1 MAGFRPPILEDMSS
15 PQAGFAST
23 PQPVTVSITRSVDPA
38 RLPEVTRWVQAGVN
52 LANTWPGF
60 LGSGWV
66 RSAADSTDW
75 HMLYRFADAVTLD
88 AWQTSPER
96 RRWLEG
102 GRGLV
107 EERRVHRVTGIE
119 GWFDAPVSTT
129 HLDADAPGAD
139 ADAAGVGARGGGA
152 AGLGAGAPSA
162 GGARGTGAIGSDA
175 VARADAGGAR
185 RAMPVAPPRWK
196 QAVSIWLGFFPV
208 NLAFTLLVTLFVP
221 GWNDLPTALKVFLT
235 TTALTPLM
243 TYWILPFVTAR
254 LKTWLV
260 APPRAR

>member
-1 MAGFRPPILEDMSS
+1 MSS
-15 PQAGFAST
+15 PQAGFVST

-66 RSAADSTDW
+66 RSAADSTEW
-75 HMLYRFADAVTLD
+75 HMLYRFEDAVTLD

-96 RRWLEG
+96 TTWLEG

-129 HLDADAPGAD
+129 DLDADA
-139 ADAAGVGARGGGA
+139 AA
-152 AGLGAGAPSA
+152 GAGAGAGASGAGAAA
-162 GGARGTGAIGSDA
+162 GGA
-175 VARADAGGAR
+175 VAGGAVR
-185 RAMPVAPPRWK
+185 TAPPRWK

-208 NLAFTLLVTLFVP
+208 NLVFTLLVTMFVP

-243 TYWILPFVTAR
+243 TYWILPFVTSR
-254 LKTWLV
+254 LKTWLA
-260 APPRAR
+260 APPRRR

>member
-1 MAGFRPPILEDMSS
+1 MSS
-15 PQAGFAST
+15 PQAGFVST
-23 PQPVTVSITRSVDPA
+23 PQPVTVSITRSVDPS

-75 HMLYRFADAVTLD
+75 HMLYRFADADTLD

-96 RRWLEG
+96 TRWLEG

-129 HLDADAPGAD
+129 DLDGAG
-139 ADAAGVGARGGGA
+139 AGAGAGAVGAGAVGAVGAGAVGGSGAGAAGGGA
-152 AGLGAGAPSA
+152 ARAGN
-162 GGARGTGAIGSDA
+162 RVA
-175 VARADAGGAR
+175 VRT
-185 RAMPVAPPRWK
+185 APPRWK

-208 NLAFTLLVTLFVP
+208 NLAFTLLVTMFVP
-221 GWNDLPTALKVFLT
+221 GWNDLPTALKVLLT

-254 LKTWLV
+254 LKNWLA

>member
-1 MAGFRPPILEDMSS
+1 M
-15 PQAGFAST
+15 
-23 PQPVTVSITRSVDPA
+23 
-38 RLPEVTRWVQAGVN
+38 N

-75 HMLYRFADAVTLD
+75 HMLYRFADADTLD
-88 AWQTSPER
+88 AWQNSPER
-96 RRWLEG
+96 TRWLEG

-119 GWFDAPVSTT
+119 GWFDAPVSTMD
-129 HLDADAPGAD
+129 LDGVGGAGG
-139 ADAAGVGARGGGA
+139 GVGAGAGVRGGG
-152 AGLGAGAPSA
+152 GA
-162 GGARGTGAIGSDA
+162 GGAA
-175 VARADAGGAR
+175 AGGVAAR
-185 RAMPVAPPRWK
+185 SAPPRWK

-208 NLAFTLLVTLFVP
+208 NLAFTLLVTTFVP
-221 GWNDLPTALKVFLT
+221 GWNDLPTALKVLLT

-254 LKTWLV
+254 LKNWLA
-260 APPRAR
+260 APPRCTR

>member
-1 MAGFRPPILEDMSS
+1 MSS
-15 PQAGFAST
+15 PQAGFVST
-23 PQPVTVSITRSVDPA
+23 PQPVTVSITRSVDPS

-75 HMLYRFADAVTLD
+75 HMLYRFADADTLD
-88 AWQTSPER
+88 AWQNSPER
-96 RRWLEG
+96 TRWLEG

-119 GWFDAPVSTT
+119 VWFDAPVSTT
-129 HLDADAPGAD
+129 DLDG
-139 ADAAGVGARGGGA
+139 AGVAGA
-152 AGLGAGAPSA
+152 AGAGA
-162 GGARGTGAIGSDA
+162 GGA
-175 VARADAGGAR
+175 VAEVPRT
-185 RAMPVAPPRWK
+185 APPRWK

-208 NLAFTLLVTLFVP
+208 NLAFTLLVTTLVP
-221 GWNDLPTALKVFLT
+221 GWNDLPTALKVLLT

-254 LKTWLV
+254 LKNWLA
-260 APPRAR
+260 APPRRTR

>member
-1 MAGFRPPILEDMSS
+1 MSS
-15 PQAGFAST
+15 PQAGFVST

-75 HMLYRFADAVTLD
+75 HMLYRFADAGTLD

-96 RRWLEG
+96 TRWLES

-129 HLDADAPGAD
+129 VLDADPA
-139 ADAAGVGARGGGA
+139 
-152 AGLGAGAPSA
+152 SA
-162 GGARGTGAIGSDA
+162 GGAGAGA
-175 VARADAGGAR
+175 GVGGAGGAR
-185 RAMPVAPPRWK
+185 AGGTGVDAGGGGGAGARTAAVRVAPPRWK

-208 NLAFTLLVTLFVP
+208 NLVFTLLVTVCVP

-254 LKTWLV
+254 LKNWLA
-260 APPRAR
+260 APPRPR

>member
-1 MAGFRPPILEDMSS
+1 MSS
-15 PQAGFAST
+15 PQAGFVST

-66 RSAADSTDW
+66 RAAADSTEW
-75 HMLYRFADAVTLD
+75 HMLYRFEDATTLD

-96 RRWLEG
+96 TRWLEG

-107 EERRVHRVTGIE
+107 EERRVHRMTGIE

-129 HLDADAPGAD
+129 DLD
-139 ADAAGVGARGGGA
+139 GA
-152 AGLGAGAPSA
+152 AGAGAAGTAGAAGAAGTGAAGAGAGGRAAA
-162 GGARGTGAIGSDA
+162 GS
-175 VARADAGGAR
+175 V
-185 RAMPVAPPRWK
+185 PVAPPRWK

-208 NLAFTLLVTLFVP
+208 NLVFTLLVTTFVP
-221 GWNDLPTALKVFLT
+221 GWNDLPTALKVLLT

-254 LKTWLV
+254 LKNWLA
-260 APPRAR
+260 APRRR

>member
-1 MAGFRPPILEDMSS
+1 M
-15 PQAGFAST
+15 
-23 PQPVTVSITRSVDPA
+23 
-38 RLPEVTRWVQAGVN
+38 QAGVN

-75 HMLYRFADAVTLD
+75 HMLYRFADADTLD
-88 AWQTSPER
+88 AWQNSPER
-96 RRWLEG
+96 TRWLEG

-129 HLDADAPGAD
+129 DLDAGA
-139 ADAAGVGARGGGA
+139 VGAGA
-152 AGLGAGAPSA
+152 AGAAGAGGAGAGAA
-162 GGARGTGAIGSDA
+162 GAGPGGSGAAGAASRATGAAA
-175 VARADAGGAR
+175 VRT
-185 RAMPVAPPRWK
+185 APPRWK

-208 NLAFTLLVTLFVP
+208 NLVFTLLVTMFVP
-221 GWNDLPTALKVFLT
+221 GWNDLPTALKVLLT

-254 LKTWLV
+254 LKNWLA

>member
-1 MAGFRPPILEDMSS
+1 MSS
-15 PQAGFAST
+15 PQAGFVST
-23 PQPVTVSITRSVDPA
+23 PQPVTVSITRSVDPS

-75 HMLYRFADAVTLD
+75 HMLYRFADAETLD
-88 AWQTSPER
+88 AWQNSPER
-96 RRWLEG
+96 TRWLEG

-129 HLDADAPGAD
+129 DLDGAGAAGGAGAGAGGAGVAGRGGRAGRAVGAAGRAPGA
-139 ADAAGVGARGGGA
+139 G
-152 AGLGAGAPSA
+152 
-162 GGARGTGAIGSDA
+162 
-175 VARADAGGAR
+175 VART
-185 RAMPVAPPRWK
+185 APPRWK

-208 NLAFTLLVTLFVP
+208 NLAVTLLVTTFVP
-221 GWNDLPTALKVFLT
+221 GWNDLPTALKVLLT

-254 LKTWLV
+254 LKNWLA
-260 APPRAR
+260 APPRRRAR

>member
-1 MAGFRPPILEDMSS
+1 M
-15 PQAGFAST
+15 
-23 PQPVTVSITRSVDPA
+23 
-38 RLPEVTRWVQAGVN
+38 QAGVN

-75 HMLYRFADAVTLD
+75 HMLYRFADADTLD
-88 AWQTSPER
+88 AWQNSPER
-96 RRWLEG
+96 TRWLEG

-129 HLDADAPGAD
+129 DLDAGAVGSG
-139 ADAAGVGARGGGA
+139 AGAGAGSVASGLGA
-152 AGLGAGAPSA
+152 AGLGSGGSGAAGTA
-162 GGARGTGAIGSDA
+162 GRATGAAA
-175 VARADAGGAR
+175 VRT
-185 RAMPVAPPRWK
+185 APPRWK

-208 NLAFTLLVTLFVP
+208 NLVFTLLVTMFVP
-221 GWNDLPTALKVFLT
+221 GWNDLPTALKVLLT

-254 LKTWLV
+254 LKNWLA

>member
-1 MAGFRPPILEDMSS
+1 MSS
-15 PQAGFAST
+15 PQAGFASS

-75 HMLYRFADAVTLD
+75 HMLYRFADATTLD

-96 RRWLEG
+96 ARWLEG

-119 GWFDAPVSTT
+119 GWFDSPVSTT
-129 HLDADAPGAD
+129 DLDADPAAAGAG
-139 ADAAGVGARGGGA
+139 AGAGGVGARGAGA
-152 AGLGAGAPSA
+152 GGAGA
-162 GGARGTGAIGSDA
+162 
-175 VARADAGGAR
+175 GAR
-185 RAMPVAPPRWK
+185 RATSGTVPVAPPRWK

-208 NLAFTLLVTLFVP
+208 NLVFTLLVTLFVP

-254 LKTWLV
+254 LRNWLS
-260 APPRAR
+260 APARR

>member
-1 MAGFRPPILEDMSS
+1 MSS
-15 PQAGFAST
+15 PQAGFVST
-23 PQPVTVSITRSVDPA
+23 PQPVTVSITRSVDPS

-75 HMLYRFADAVTLD
+75 HMLYRFADADTLD
-88 AWQTSPER
+88 AWQNSPER
-96 RRWLEG
+96 TRWLEG

-129 HLDADAPGAD
+129 DLDGAGG
-139 ADAAGVGARGGGA
+139 AGAGGAGAGVRGGG
-152 AGLGAGAPSA
+152 GA
-162 GGARGTGAIGSDA
+162 GGAA
-175 VARADAGGAR
+175 AGGVAAR
-185 RAMPVAPPRWK
+185 SAPPRWK

-208 NLAFTLLVTLFVP
+208 NLAFTLLVTTFVP
-221 GWNDLPTALKVFLT
+221 GWNDLPTALKVLLT

-254 LKTWLV
+254 LKYWLA
-260 APPRAR
+260 APRRR